1 MATHRV
7 PTLETF
13 GWQHP
18 VIGAQAAPPGSPVK
32 GDRYIINHANPSG
45 AWTGHPYEV
54 ATYNGSGWIFAVP
67 NIGWFCFLNASPW
80 ILYYYSE
87 NSIWEE
93 FRPTPDLHAA
103 SHKSAGGDAIKLDE
117 LAAPTDVT
125 TLDATT
131 SLHGLLK
138 KLGGGTTNFLR
149 ADGAWAMPPGAAP
162 PTGTGFRHVT
172 TGSEDASSKLVE
184 NADVSLGAAIAESKL
199 ALNNAT
205 HPNTNDPTADQK
217 AALAGT
223 SGTPSVTNK
232 YVTNADARNTDA
244 RTPTTHVHAGSDI
257 TSGTLDG
264 DRLAAPTTTKR
275 GGVKATG
282 TPSGKFLKDDD
293 TWATPAG
300 GDMTKAVYDT
310 DADNIV
316 DKAEAVD
323 DGAGNS
329 TTAAQVKEAYTRRA
343 AYDAD
348 YKCLL
353 FTI

>member
-1 MATHRV
+1 MATYRV

-18 VIGAQAAPPGSPVK
+18 VIGAQAAPPPSPVK
-32 GDRYIINHANPSG
+32 GDRYIANHASPSG

-54 ATYNGSGWIFAVP
+54 ATYDGSGWIFAVP

-93 FRPTPDLHAA
+93 YKSTPDLHAA
-103 SHKSAGGDAIKLDE
+103 SHKSAGADAIKLDE

-149 ADGAWAMPPGAAP
+149 ADGAWAAPPGVAP

-172 TGSEDASSKLVE
+172 AGSEDAAAKLVE
-184 NADVSLGAAIAESKL
+184 NADVAAAAAIAESKL
-199 ALNNAT
+199 ALNNPT
-205 HPNTNDPTADQK
+205 HSNALDHSNSLDHSNANDPTADQK

-223 SGTPSVTNK
+223 SGTPSATNK
-232 YVTNADARNTDA
+232 YVTDADPR
-244 RTPTTHVHAGSDI
+244 
-257 TSGTLDG
+257 
-264 DRLAAPTTTKR
+264 
-275 GGVKATG
+275 
-282 TPSGKFLKDDD
+282 
-293 TWATPAG
+293 
-300 GDMTKAVYDT
+300 KAV
-310 DADNIV
+310 
-316 DKAEAVD
+316 
-323 DGAGNS
+323 
-329 TTAAQVKEAYTRRA
+329 
-343 AYDAD
+343 YDAD
-348 YKCLL
+348 YKCLT

>member
-1 MATHRV
+1 MATYRV
-7 PTLETF
+7 PTLEAF
-13 GWQHP
+13 SWQPP
-18 VIGAQAAPPGSPVK
+18 VIEDRNNPPASPAK
-32 GDRYIINHANPSG
+32 GDRYSVADTPTG
-45 AWTGHPYEV
+45 AWVGHAFTF
-54 ATYNGSGWIFAVP
+54 ATYTGSGWIFDSPAV
-67 NIGWFCFLNASPW
+67 GWAFWNMAVARFK
-80 ILYYYSE
+80 YYDGST
-87 NSIWEE
+87 WAE
-93 FRPTPDLHAA
+93 FKPGFHAA

-131 SLHGLLK
+131 GQHGLMK
-138 KLGGGTTNFLR
+138 KLGGGTANFMR
-149 ADGAWAMPPGAAP
+149 ADGTWAAPPGAAP

-172 TGSEDASSKLVE
+172 TGSEDAAAKLVE
-184 NADVSLGAAIAESKL
+184 NVDVHASAAIAESKL
-199 ALNNAT
+199 ALNYAT
-205 HPNTNDPTADQK
+205 HSPANDPSAGEK
-217 AALAGT
+217 AALPGT
-223 SGTPSVTNK
+223 SGTPGSGNK
-232 YVTNADARNTDA
+232 YVTDADSRNTNA
-244 RTPTTHVHAGSDI
+244 RTPVAHNHAATEI
-257 TSGTLDG
+257 TSGSLDG

-293 TWATPAG
+293 TWATPGG

-323 DGAGNS
+323 DGAGNA
-329 TTAAQVKEAYTRRA
+329 TTAAQVKEAYTKRA